1 LNGIKDAPASAKPRR
16 ISRLFSAALVV
27 IGLAFVVYTL
37 TPQTLGETA
46 RRHVLKKFQEHYP
59 NHIVS
64 LRRGHFDSSI
74 GFIFEDLRILDPS
87 QVKQSGEVHELLR
100 IERMTVVADLDTE
113 ELGGEQLPMKTH
125 RILLDGVHA
134 HTQLQSDGR
143 PSICDLLPMPQ
154 FGPAAPRM
162 EIRRLRLNLV
172 DRNSRSRPIAA
183 SFPEV
188 LIVRKP
194 NSTGGTDNRITV
206 RGATDFANSLLVQI
220 DTSEQGTDVRGV
232 IKGAYL
238 SRDLFDRLPLQWDK
252 YARDLK
258 DLQCICDTHFS
269 VHQSPTGDLDYK
281 LRATVHE
288 GRFSH
293 PSIPQP
299 ISQIR
304 GIAICD
310 PQGITVQ
317 SSQFAFGDSLV
328 RTSGRIEGYQWPS
341 TADLKIHA
349 SNIMLNDRLAAALPA
364 KMQSNWNRF
373 SPQGRVDV
381 EGRLQ
386 HVDSRWRLDGHV
398 TCKGVDVQYDRFPY
412 PVESIFGKVEIR
424 DGIASTQR
432 LGGSVGSSQMQCAFK
447 LPIRPGITHEKSFA
461 ITTDGPVPIDAMF
474 LKALSPRGSSTSRLE
489 TFVRSLKPRGS
500 LQLAT
505 ALLTTDVN
513 GRTSR
518 KIDVRIRDG
527 YIRYEK
533 FRYPLYKVNG
543 KIQVEDDVIRLDGL
557 GGISANGQDIVCRG
571 YYRLPSPAIEDP
583 AAGHRS
589 IPGGSSTLSGND
601 RSRYATAS
609 HLDLQFDATKVLMD
623 DTLRNSLP
631 EDARRI
637 WDSISPTGI
646 LDQLTVDLEQVGSDG
661 KLKLELTARQFDSDQ
676 VTSRTLSLRPTYL
689 PYRIDV
695 TAGSVFYD
703 GSKVELRSLKGR
715 HDASMLSANGICRQ
729 NPQGRWELLLNLH
742 SGSRVLPDAELIA
755 AMPDQMR
762 EAMKALQLRGPI
774 GVSGATRIALPDAT
788 HPNPALNWDIAL
800 QLEGN
805 RIAEVGPVHSLRGSI
820 RVQGRQDD
828 RGILATG
835 DIQIDSMHV
844 YDLQITN
851 IRGPFSI
858 ANTMLY
864 LGNPSR
870 GKASP
875 DSIGLDDP
883 RVVARSEN
891 KIRGDLFDGTLIV
904 DGKVLLSTG
913 DFDVIV
919 NLEGAEVPEI
929 LADFGQNGSEMS
941 GSLRGRT
948 RVWGRLGNMDMLRGN
963 GWSLVREATLYKLPL
978 MNQVMELLRIKE
990 PDEKDYSALTDA
1002 EVRFE
1007 LFGETIT
1014 FDRINVSGDLIA
1026 LKGHGKLDNRQ
1037 ELDVS
1042 FQTQVNPRNTLMG
1055 LLTLGEQYTF
1065 WTIDVRGPLHA
1076 LTYQRRTLEGVEE
1089 TLEKIFPAI
1098 ADDAGTIAE
1107 EPKPGLGNWLPF

>member
-1 LNGIKDAPASAKPRR
+1 MV
-16 ISRLFSAALVV
+16 F
-27 IGLAFVVYTL
+27 AFAVYTL
-37 TPQTLGETA
+37 TPQTLGEAA
-46 RRHVLKKFQEHYP
+46 RRHVLKQFQEHYP

-64 LRRGHFDSSI
+64 LRRGHFDPNI
-74 GFIFEDLRILDPS
+74 GFIFEDLRIFDTSLAM
-87 QVKQSGEVHELLR
+87 QGGKAYELLR
-100 IERMTVVADLDTE
+100 IERMTVVADLDTKKLADE
-113 ELGGEQLPMKTH
+113 TLPMKTH

-134 HTQLQSDGR
+134 NTKLQSDGR

-172 DRNSRSRPIAA
+172 GSESRSRPIAA

-194 NSTGGTDNRITV
+194 NAQGKTDDSITL
-206 RGATDFANSLLVQI
+206 RGATDFANSLLIQI

-252 YARDLK
+252 YARDLR
-258 DLQCICDTHFS
+258 DLQCICDTRFS
-269 VHQSPTGDLDYK
+269 VFQTPTGQLDYK
-281 LRATVHE
+281 LRTTVHE

-293 PSIPQP
+293 PAIPQP

-304 GIAICD
+304 GIATCD
-310 PQGITVQ
+310 PQGIEIQ
-317 SSQFAFGDSLV
+317 SSQFTFGDSLV
-328 RTSGRIEGYQWPS
+328 RTSGRIDGYQWPC
-341 TADLKIHA
+341 TADLKVNA
-349 SNIMLNDRLAAALPA
+349 SNILLNDRLAAALPA
-364 KMQSNWNRF
+364 KMQFNWNRF
-373 SPQGRVDV
+373 APQGRVDI
-381 EGRLQ
+381 EGNLQ
-386 HVDSRWRLDGHV
+386 HVDSLWRLDGHV
-398 TCKGVDVQYDRFPY
+398 TCKGVHVQYERFPY

-424 DGIASTQR
+424 DGIASTER
-432 LGGSVGSSQMQCAFK
+432 LGGRIGSNQMQCAFK
-447 LPIRPGITHEKSFA
+447 LPIKPGITLEKSFA

-474 LKALSPRGSSTSRLE
+474 LKALSPRGSPTTKLE
-489 TFVRSLKPRGS
+489 TFVRSLKPRGR
-500 LQLAT
+500 LHLAT

-518 KIDVRIRDG
+518 KIDVRVSDG
-527 YIRYEK
+527 YVRYEK
-533 FRYPLYKVNG
+533 FRYPLYKVDG
-543 KIQVEDDVIRLDGL
+543 KILVEDNVIRLDGL
-557 GGISANGQDIVCRG
+557 GGVSANGHDVVCRG
-571 YYRLPSPAIEDP
+571 FYRLPASADNDSIERESPAI
-583 AAGHRS
+583 
-589 IPGGSSTLSGND
+589 SGNGP
-601 RSRYATAS
+601 SLYAAES
-609 HLDLQFDATKVLMD
+609 HLDLQFNVTKVLMD

-631 EDARRI
+631 DDAKRI
-637 WDSISPTGI
+637 WDSISPSGI
-646 LDQLTVDLEQVGSDG
+646 LDQLTVDLEQIGSDG
-661 KLKLELTARQFDSDQ
+661 ELRLNLTANQFDSDQ

-703 GSKVELRSLKGR
+703 GSKVELISLKGR
-715 HDASMLSANGICRQ
+715 HDASMLSANGVCRQ
-729 NPQGRWELLLNLH
+729 NPEGRWELLLNLH
-742 SGSRVLPDAELIA
+742 SGSRLLPDAELIA
-755 AMPDQMR
+755 AMPEQMR
-762 EAMKALQLRGPI
+762 EAMRALQLRGPI

-788 HPNPALNWDIAL
+788 HANPTLNWDIAL

-805 RIAEVGPVHSLRGSI
+805 RIAEVGPVHSLRGSLS
-820 RVQGRQDD
+820 VKGRQDD

-864 LGNPSR
+864 LGNPAR

-875 DSIGLDDP
+875 DNVGFNDP
-883 RVVARSEN
+883 RMVARGEN
-891 KIRGDLFDGTLIV
+891 KIRGDLFNGTLIV

-919 NLEGAEVPEI
+919 NVEEAEVPEI
-929 LADFGQNGSEMS
+929 LADFGQNGSEMT

-948 RVWGRLGNMDMLRGN
+948 KLWGRLGNMDMLRGN

-978 MNQVMELLRIKE
+978 MDQVMELLRIKE
-990 PDEKDYSALTDA
+990 SDEKDYSALTDA
-1002 EVRFE
+1002 EVRFD

-1026 LKGHGKLDNRQ
+1026 LKGYGKFDNRQ

-1055 LLTLGEQYTF
+1055 LLTLGEQYTL

-1076 LTYQRRTLEGVEE
+1076 LTYQRRALEGVEE
-1089 TLEKIFPAI
+1089 TLEKIFPTI
-1098 ADDAGTIAE
+1098 SDDNGTIAE
-1107 EPKPGLGNWLPF
+1107 EPKSGLGNWLPF